1 MRTIPTII
9 IIVLLLLGGS
19 LTTYRY
25 LQQTTQTLGSQLEA
39 VEESISAQ
47 KWGAAQQDWNTAR
60 QSWDKN
66 KTWWTIL
73 LDHQEIDNIDI
84 GLNRLEKYIA
94 THNVSLSLGE
104 VSTLKL
110 QVDYISDS
118 ERLTLQNIL

>member
-1 MRTIPTII
+1 MRTLPTIVI
-9 IIVLLLLGGS
+9 IIVLLLGGS
-19 LTTYRY
+19 LASYRY
-25 LQQTTQTLGSQLEA
+25 IQTTAQTLGSQLGT

-47 KWGAAQQDWNTAR
+47 KWETAQTELKTAQQR
-60 QSWDKN
+60 WDKT

-84 GLNRLEKYIA
+84 SLKRLEKYTE

-110 QVDYISDS
+110 LVDHLSDTEKFS
-118 ERLTLQNIL
+118 LRNIF